1 MTKTQNSVSMFTVLA
16 IMLGLF
22 AAPAL
27 AIASSDHDRHKKV
40 TGAGFVLMVS
50 LQRNAG

>member
-1 MTKTQNSVSMFTVLA
+1 MTKIQNTVSMFTVLA
-16 IMLGLF
+16 VLLSLF

-27 AIASSDHDRHKKV
+27 AIASTNKESKRKM